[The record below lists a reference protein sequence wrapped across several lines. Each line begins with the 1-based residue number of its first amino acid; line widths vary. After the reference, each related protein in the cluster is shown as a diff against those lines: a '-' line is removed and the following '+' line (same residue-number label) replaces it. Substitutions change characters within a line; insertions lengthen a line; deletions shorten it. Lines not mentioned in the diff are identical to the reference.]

1 MVGIV
6 VMMRVLVIMVMMIM
20 MVMIV
25 VFVLVFAVRVLPVHR
40 LCLGS
45 ISCPD

>member
-1 MVGIV
+1 MGIV
-6 VMMRVLVIMVMMIM
+6 VMMRVLVIMVMMVM

-25 VFVLVFAVRVLPVHR
+25 MFVLVFAVRVLPVHW

-45 ISCPD
+45 IPCPG

>member
-6 VMMRVLVIMVMMIM
+6 VMMRVLVIMVMM
-20 MVMIV
+20 VMSM
-25 VFVLVFAVRVLPVHR
+25 VFVLVFVVRVLPVHR